1 MAQRKR
7 TTRKGRHPMTE
18 TPSIKDR
25 SVSFAERVVQRL
37 VFGGRRTFPGLEPVY
52 QRIFERE
59 IAKMGIADEFFPVG
73 SAANYGLMYAVLRVI
88 CQFKPKFI
96 LELGAGQTSLLLDR
110 VARAGILE
118 SKILTVEHDPLWSAH
133 IGGQVRHRIQRLD
146 LKPHQDDGLRYVGYD
161 IGALALDEPID
172 MLLVDGPPGGEAR
185 LKHSRHGCIGL
196 LKRLNPGG
204 FVVIVDDAERS
215 GEAKLCGRIA
225 GYFRSAN
232 IEFKRGHITT
242 NKRQEIFASGP
253 YSGAAYI

>member
-1 MAQRKR
+1 
-7 TTRKGRHPMTE
+7 MTE
-18 TPSIKDR
+18 TPSIKEK
-25 SVSFAERVVQRL
+25 SVGFAERVVQRL

-59 IAKMGIADEFFPVG
+59 IARIGIADEFFPVG

-110 VARAGILE
+110 LARAGILE
-118 SKILTVEHDPLWSAH
+118 SKILTVEHDPVWSAH

-146 LKPHQDDGLRYVGYD
+146 LKSYEDDGLRYAGYD
-161 IGALALDEPID
+161 IAALALDEPID

-185 LKHSRHGCIGL
+185 LKYSRHGCMGL
-196 LKRLNPGG
+196 LKRLNPDG

-215 GEAKLCGRIA
+215 GETILCRRMA
-225 GYFRSAN
+225 GYFENSN
-232 IEFKRGHITT
+232 IEFKRGHIIT
-242 NKRQEIFASGP
+242 NKRQEIFASGRFAA
-253 YSGAAYI
+253 AAYL